1 VFIRGKKISYNKNMA
16 DITIEINK
24 NKYKIV
30 INRDRWEKLAA
41 DLGLY
46 NEEFIK
52 SVKRGLRD
60 YKKKRVYM
68 IRVNP
73 RYYPRLSVER

>member
-60 YKKKRVYM
+60 YKKKRIYM
-68 IRVNP
+68 IRINP

>member
-1 VFIRGKKISYNKNMA
+1 MA

-24 NKYKIV
+24 NKLKIV
-30 INRDRWEKLAA
+30 IDRDRWEKLAG

-60 YKKKRVYM
+60 YKGGVFISGKK
-68 IRVNP
+68 
-73 RYYPRLSVER
+73 

>member
-1 VFIRGKKISYNKNMA
+1 MA

-30 INRDRWEKLAA
+30 INRDRSEKLTA

-60 YKKKRVYM
+60 YRKKNYVHLINNNKYNK
-68 IRVNP
+68 IN
-73 RYYPRLSVER
+73 E

>member
-1 VFIRGKKISYNKNMA
+1 MA

-30 INRDRWEKLAA
+30 IDRDRWEKLAG

-52 SVKRGLRD
+52 NVKRGLRD
-60 YKKKRVYM
+60 YKKKNYVHL
-68 IRVNP
+68 INNINIIK
-73 RYYPRLSVER
+73 

>member
-1 VFIRGKKISYNKNMA
+1 MA

-30 INRDRWEKLAA
+30 IDRDRWEKLAA

-60 YKKKRVYM
+60 YKKKR
-68 IRVNP
+68 ISQCFINT
-73 RYYPRLSVER
+73 

>member
-1 VFIRGKKISYNKNMA
+1 LFIRGKKISYNKNMA

>member
-1 VFIRGKKISYNKNMA
+1 VFIRCKKISYNENMA
-16 DITIEINK
+16 DIKDKINK
-24 NKYKIV
+24 NKYNIV
-30 INRDRWEKLAA
+30 VNRNRCKKLAA

-60 YKKKRVYM
+60 YKKKRIYM
-68 IRVNP
+68 IRINP
-73 RYYPRLSVER
+73 RYYPRLSVVT

>member
-1 VFIRGKKISYNKNMA
+1 MA
-16 DITIEINK
+16 DIKIEINK
-24 NKYKIV
+24 NKFKIV
-30 INRDRWEKLAA
+30 IDRERWEKLAG

-60 YKKKRVYM
+60 YKKKKIYKLKNLNV
-68 IRVNP
+68 
-73 RYYPRLSVER
+73 

>member
-1 VFIRGKKISYNKNMA
+1 MA

-30 INRDRWEKLAA
+30 TNRDRWEKLAG

-60 YKKKRVYM
+60 YKKKRIYM
-68 IRVNP
+68 IRINP
-73 RYYPRLSVER
+73 RYYPRLSVVT

>member
-1 VFIRGKKISYNKNMA
+1 MA

-30 INRDRWEKLAA
+30 IDRDRWEKLAC

-60 YKKKRVYM
+60 YKKKNYVHL
-68 IRVNP
+68 INNINIIK
-73 RYYPRLSVER
+73 

>member
-1 VFIRGKKISYNKNMA
+1 VFIRGKEISYNKNMA

>member
-30 INRDRWEKLAA
+30 INRDRWEKLAV

-73 RYYPRLSVER
+73 RYYPRLYVER

>member
-1 VFIRGKKISYNKNMA
+1 MA

-30 INRDRWEKLAA
+30 IDRDRWEKLAG

-60 YKKKRVYM
+60 YKKKRNYM

-73 RYYPRLSVER
+73 SYYPRLSVER